1 MEIALGYYLIRK
13 KSLLSALTLFFCFIG
28 QLSVAEILEIKT
40 CQISF
45 GTRGAPVSVNIE
57 GKSNKGCSGKLVI
70 EGEKVKSGEITME
83 LSELDTG
90 IPLRNKHLRE
100 NYLHIEKFP
109 TAVIKLTE
117 IKDLEKQRK
126 GGNKTSSAFSGTLIM
141 HGVEAPLTKTEYIFK
156 DPKKVT
162 AKFSINLVDHGVPYP
177 SFMGVKVIDVVM
189 VTVDIEI

>member
-1 MEIALGYYLIRK
+1 MGNYLIRK
-13 KSLLSALTLFFCFIG
+13 KSLFSTLILFSCFVSRLSFAD
-28 QLSVAEILEIKT
+28 VLEIKS

-57 GKSNKGCSGKLVI
+57 GKSSKGCSGKVVM
-70 EGEKVKSGEITME
+70 EGEKVKSGEITLE
-83 LSELDTG
+83 LNELDTG

-100 NYLHIEKFP
+100 NYLHVDKFP

-126 GGNKTSSAFSGTLIM
+126 GGNKATSAFSGTLLM

-177 SFMGVKVIDVVM
+177 SFMGMKVIDVVM